1 MKRSFK
7 VTAVTMILLLVVSL
21 SLNIVFAVSQ
31 NAEPGSEQDPI
42 VSKSYVDAAVAQL
55 TAKIQLL
62 LEQNDALKTQN
73 AQLTS
78 RIAASEQAVK
88 TLQESVKSGTPAA
101 TGNTGNTGN
110 TGSTGNAGGNAAAS
124 IGKGTINTAVLN
136 VRAQANTT
144 SAIVGKAV
152 SGETVTIVSKS
163 GDWYKI
169 TRTNGKSGFV
179 MAKFV
184 TVNK

>member
-7 VTAVTMILLLVVSL
+7 VTAVTMILLLVISL
-21 SLNIVFAVSQ
+21 SLNIAFAVSQ
-31 NAEPGSEQDPI
+31 NAEPGSDQDPI

-88 TLQESVKSGTPAA
+88 TLQESVKSGVPAA
-101 TGNTGNTGN
+101 TGNAGNTAN
-110 TGSTGNAGGNAAAS
+110 TGNAGGNAEAS

-169 TRTNGKSGFV
+169 TRANGKSGFV

-184 TVNK
+184 TVKK